1 VSGKAAEHGRGE
13 WAVLALAMVFP
24 LLVTLVYFVLL
35 SGADPS
41 WQRAA
46 AIVGKSLQ
54 FALPIVWVGLICR
67 EVPVPVFSRT
77 RGGEKTGLAPNRHR
91 ENRGGGI
98 GREVPVP
105 VFSQTRGLAGGFGF
119 GLLVLVVM
127 VLAYHHVLQ
136 PRGFFLSAAGE
147 IRAKL
152 TGLGIDSLTGYVA
165 LAVFYSLIHSLLE
178 EYYWRWFVY
187 GRLRRRISPVA
198 AIVVSSLAFATH
210 HVILLAT
217 YFGWLS
223 AWTWLFSLSVAVGGA
238 FWAWLY
244 QRSGSLVGP
253 WLSHLLVDAAI
264 FLIGYDLVSDLLM

>member
-1 VSGKAAEHGRGE
+1 VSDKAAEHGRGE

-67 EVPVPVFSRT
+67 ELPVPVFSR
-77 RGGEKTGLAPNRHR
+77 
-91 ENRGGGI
+91 
-98 GREVPVP
+98 
-105 VFSQTRGLAGGFGF
+105 TRGLAGGFGF

-136 PRGFFLSAAGE
+136 PRGAFLSAASE

-152 TGLGIDSLTGYVA
+152 TGLGVDSLAGYVA

-187 GRLRRRISPVA
+187 GRLRRRISPAA
-198 AIVVSSLAFATH
+198 AIVVSSLAFAAH

-223 AWTWLFSLSVAVGGA
+223 PWTWLFSLSVAVGGA